1 MSTSWCLRQ
10 VGPNPTSVSGLCQW
24 WCCRWEGD
32 RAARRDRSRTRC
44 PPPAAPTTPP
54 PPPECGLTALT
65 LTAQLLCGDA
75 THTSALSATCS
86 RQRSARS
93 RGHPRTPSSSEPPVT
108 PEGSPVPI
116 SSHCPHPPPPP
127 IPTRSLPAPADAPS
141 WTRHV
146 RGVPS
151 RVAACVLG
159 VRPVVAR
166 VGASPLPWLRDP
178 PGRVGTGHLCLHPP
192 ANISRPHTR
201 DVVNVW
207 EGGVWTGFSPRSA

>member
-1 MSTSWCLRQ
+1 MTEAGSAVPLPQPPR
-10 VGPNPTSVSGLCQW
+10 PT
-24 WCCRWEGD
+24 
-32 RAARRDRSRTRC
+32 
-44 PPPAAPTTPP
+44 P

-65 LTAQLLCGDA
+65 LTAQLLCRDA

-201 DVVNVW
+201 AVVNVW